1 MRIICIVDAAW
12 GIRYL
17 LAMRHGVWRS
27 LSALVSGTAFAV
39 AVAGPVQWD
48 PCPTHGAGPHVQGA
62 AMQMPTGAEMPAA
75 ATHDGDSSGSHHAG
89 HQCTCPGGCCGSTAV
104 GLRTSGMVAP
114 LAMLVE
120 VPSRVAQPADA
131 VDLASSHQVVLPFA
145 HAPPAFRLTPQHAA
159 HVET

>member
-48 PCPTHGAGPHVQGA
+48 PCPTHGAGVHAQAA
-62 AMQMPTGAEMPAA
+62 AMQMPAGEEMPAA

-104 GLRTSGMVAP
+104 GLRTNAMVAP
-114 LAMLVE
+114 LAMLIE
-120 VPSRVAQPADA
+120 VPRRVAQPADA
-131 VDLASSHQVVLPFA
+131 ADLASSPQLVLPFA
-145 HAPPAFRLTPQHAA
+145 HAPPAFGVTPQHAA

>member
-12 GIRYL
+12 GNRYL
-17 LAMRHGVWRS
+17 PAMRHGFWRS

-48 PCPTHGAGPHVQGA
+48 PCPTHGAGMHVQA
-62 AMQMPTGAEMPAA
+62 TAMQMPAGDAMPAA
-75 ATHDGDSSGSHHAG
+75 APHGGDSSGSHHAG

-120 VPSRVAQPADA
+120 GPSRVAQPADA
-131 VDLASSHQVVLPFA
+131 ADVASSPQLVLPFA
-145 HAPPAFRLTPQHAA
+145 HAPPAFGVTPQHAA
-159 HVET
+159 HIET